1 MEFALN
7 PCIEVRKCGKIY
19 VALASILLRL
29 AMAPATMVGSSDI
42 KRQDET
48 SRNAIRT
55 ITRRKGNKG
64 GWARLL
70 SAVTRLMSLSQK
82 KR

>member
-1 MEFALN
+1 M
-7 PCIEVRKCGKIY
+7 RKDKDY

-29 AMAPATMVGSSDI
+29 AMAPSAMVGSSDI
-42 KRQDET
+42 GRQNET
-48 SRNAIRT
+48 RRNAIRT
-55 ITRRKGNKG
+55 ITGRKGKKW

-70 SAVTRLMSLSQK
+70 SAVTRLMNLPRK

>member
-1 MEFALN
+1 M
-7 PCIEVRKCGKIY
+7 RKDY
-19 VALASILLRL
+19 VALATILLRL
-29 AMAPATMVGSSDI
+29 AMAPAAMVGNSDI
-42 KRQDET
+42 SRQDET

-55 ITRRKGNKG
+55 ITGRKGRKR

-70 SAVTRLMSLSQK
+70 SVVTRLMSLPKK

>member
-1 MEFALN
+1 M
-7 PCIEVRKCGKIY
+7 RKDY
-19 VALASILLRL
+19 VALATILLR
-29 AMAPATMVGSSDI
+29 MAREPAAMVGSSDI
-42 KRQDET
+42 RRQDET

-55 ITRRKGNKG
+55 ITGRKGKKR

-70 SAVTRLMSLSQK
+70 SVVTRLLSLPQK